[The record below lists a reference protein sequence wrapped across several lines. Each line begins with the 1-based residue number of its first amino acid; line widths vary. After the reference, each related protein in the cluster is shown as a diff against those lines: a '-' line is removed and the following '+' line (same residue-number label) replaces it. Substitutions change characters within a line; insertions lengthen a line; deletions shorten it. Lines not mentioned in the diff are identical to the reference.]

1 MDSVSALDVILIR
14 TIRTA
19 MSELEGILC
28 PGSAYV
34 LEKVGVTGAVTEKVI
49 ISVHPDRFE
58 GCWLVMAPGQSR

>member
-1 MDSVSALDVILIR
+1 
-14 TIRTA
+14 

-34 LEKVGVTGAVTEKVI
+34 LEKVGVTGAETEKVI

-58 GCWLVMAPGQSR
+58 GCWFGCGSRATKVGVEAR